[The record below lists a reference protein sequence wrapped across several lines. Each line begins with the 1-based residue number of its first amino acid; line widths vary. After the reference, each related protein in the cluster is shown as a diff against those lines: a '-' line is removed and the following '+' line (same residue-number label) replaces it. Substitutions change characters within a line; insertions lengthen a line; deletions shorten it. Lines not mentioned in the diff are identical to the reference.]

1 MVPSCAR
8 PHLPASMR
16 RRTEKEAWPT
26 HRRGAS
32 QGYRVE
38 VGEEEEDLVEDGA
51 DVTGLERVVRDP
63 VLQRFLHERREDAVH
78 HHHLFLLVPVQV
90 E

>member
-1 MVPSCAR
+1 
-8 PHLPASMR
+8 
-16 RRTEKEAWPT
+16 
-26 HRRGAS
+26 
-32 QGYRVE
+32 
-38 VGEEEEDLVEDGA
+38 
-51 DVTGLERVVRDP
+51 VRDP